1 MAHRT
6 GIRTVGYYDAGDVP
20 VYEHLA
26 REFAVCDRWFS
37 SVPGA
42 TWPNRLYAISGRA
55 PRSLD
60 DQDVSQATRES
71 TVTFFRTSSVAQPA
85 TELPATTQQPV
96 VSRLPGRSAAAAI
109 ITALVIMVGAGLLRG
124 SWMPPLLRMPV
135 PGPPWELTIRVSAQP
150 IVVALWI
157 AGLLAAA
164 GVIGALVA
172 ARRGLP
178 VPIHALLATATLA
191 VIAMAVLPPFGST
204 DTLDYAIYGHIVAL
218 GHSPYVMTPLR
229 YHQLTHANGVPRDC
243 LRDPSVYGPL
253 ATVEQYI
260 AARLGGASLVRT
272 AFWLKLANAIA
283 FTAIAFVADRLV
295 RGDPAARM
303 RVHLLWTVN
312 PLVLWSAIA
321 GGHVDVIAAAF
332 GVAGVLI
339 LDRQVISRPLLNAL
353 VAGICVGAAAD
364 VKAAFALFA
373 LAVAWSLRRA
383 PGQLL
388 AAAAGGAAIVVP
400 SYAWAGIPAIEALT
414 TRASTGES
422 WGFYIIFS
430 RLGIPLHYAVP
441 AAVCLLVPVAWLTLQ
456 WLPEGTGNRPAARAA
471 LALSLAWLLVW
482 PHQYAWYSL
491 MAICV
496 LILFPASRLDWI
508 AVAWLAAITIADMPG
523 IGIGQN
529 RRLGHTLVAVQTVNL
544 HRIAPLV
551 MLATLV
557 ALVVCCVTRQWGSLQ
572 RST

>member
-1 MAHRT
+1 
-6 GIRTVGYYDAGDVP
+6 
-20 VYEHLA
+20 
-26 REFAVCDRWFS
+26 
-37 SVPGA
+37 
-42 TWPNRLYAISGRA
+42 
-55 PRSLD
+55 
-60 DQDVSQATRES
+60 
-71 TVTFFRTSSVAQPA
+71 
-85 TELPATTQQPV
+85 
-96 VSRLPGRSAAAAI
+96 
-109 ITALVIMVGAGLLRG
+109 
-124 SWMPPLLRMPV
+124 MPPPLRLPV
-135 PGPPWELTIRVSAQP
+135 PGPPWELTIRVSARP

-157 AGLLAAA
+157 AGLLATV
-164 GVIGALVA
+164 GIIGALVA
-172 ARRGLP
+172 VRRGLP
-178 VPIHALLATATLA
+178 VPIRTLLVTATLA
-191 VIAMAVLPPFGST
+191 VLTMVVLPPFGST

-218 GHSPYVMTPLR
+218 GDSPYVTTPL
-229 YHQLTHANGVPRDC
+229 HFEQLTHANGVPRDW
-243 LRDPSVYGPL
+243 LRNPSVYGPL

-260 AARLGGASLVRT
+260 AARLGGASLVRA

-283 FTAIAFVADRLV
+283 FAAIAFAADRLV

-312 PLVLWSAIA
+312 PLVLWSAVA

-353 VAGICVGAAAD
+353 VAGICVGAATD

-400 SYAWAGIPAIEALT
+400 SYVWAGIPAIEALT
-414 TRASTGES
+414 TRASTGQS
-422 WGFYIIFS
+422 WGFYGFFF
-430 RLGIPLHYAVP
+430 RHLGIPLHYAVP
-441 AAVCLLVPVAWLTLQ
+441 AAICLLVPVAWLALQ
-456 WLPEGTGNRPAARAA
+456 RLPEGLGNRSAARAA

-491 MAICV
+491 MVICV

-529 RRLGHTLVAVQTVNL
+529 RRLGHTLVAVQTDNL

-557 ALVVCCVTRQWGSLQ
+557 ALVVCCITRHWGSLQ
-572 RST
+572 RRI